1 MLRRSGR
8 VPRKA
13 VDESRSFLAP
23 ALVAL
28 GFWIGFPGIVAHQD
42 MAGLVSGEEG
52 TGPRWAAFVEKSV
65 AGSIHQ
71 AEMPFVDGDLKTG
84 SISGSGI
91 AAPGIGKIAF
101 RGKKGFTGTTPD
113 EERINRAEKTGRL
126 VQVVPVQPP
135 KLFEAGTIFEK
146 TSFLLEKP
154 STDQP
159 LMAFVD
165 PDIKGKEVRIASA
178 FYMKKDRKADP
189 TLPRA
194 IAELVN
200 NDQPDILAT
209 AYAPQKPDYAKAS
222 PFASI
227 LREEEPAGGRFI
239 PPVDAKDHPWARQP
253 LPETVFS
260 KREQQ
265 CLAAGIYFEARGESV
280 KGQAAVA
287 QVILNRVR
295 NPTYPNTICGVV
307 YQNEKWRNRCQ
318 FSFACDGIRDRV
330 ASPAHFKTA
339 QEVAMATTA
348 GKIWLPEVGS
358 STHYHAT
365 YVHPRWAGAMQ
376 RMKKI
381 GQHIFYRTYG
391 GGWN

>member
-1 MLRRSGR
+1 
-8 VPRKA
+8 
-13 VDESRSFLAP
+13 
-23 ALVAL
+23 
-28 GFWIGFPGIVAHQD
+28 
-42 MAGLVSGEEG
+42 
-52 TGPRWAAFVEKSV
+52 
-65 AGSIHQ
+65 
-71 AEMPFVDGDLKTG
+71 
-84 SISGSGI
+84 
-91 AAPGIGKIAF
+91 
-101 RGKKGFTGTTPD
+101 
-113 EERINRAEKTGRL
+113 
-126 VQVVPVQPP
+126 
-135 KLFEAGTIFEK
+135 
-146 TSFLLEKP
+146 
-154 STDQP
+154 
-159 LMAFVD
+159 MAFVD

-178 FYMKKDRKADP
+178 FYMKKDKKADP

>member
-1 MLRRSGR
+1 MLRRTGN

-13 VDESRSFLAP
+13 DGESRSLLAP
-23 ALVAL
+23 AVVAL
-28 GFWIGFPGIVAHQD
+28 GFWIGFPGVVAHQD
-42 MAGLVSGEEG
+42 IAGLVSGEESAA
-52 TGPRWAAFVEKSV
+52 PRWAAYLEKSV

-71 AEMPFVDGDLKTG
+71 AEMPFIDGDLKTG

-91 AAPGIGKIAF
+91 AAPGIGAVAF

-113 EERINRAEKTGRL
+113 EARINRADKTGRL
-126 VQVVPVQPP
+126 VQVMPVQPP
-135 KLFEAGTIFEK
+135 RLFEAGTIFEK
-146 TSFLLEKP
+146 TSFLLEQPKA
-154 STDQP
+154 DQK
-159 LMAFVD
+159 LMAFVK
-165 PDIKGKEVRIASA
+165 PDIQGEEVRIASA
-178 FYMKKDRKADP
+178 FYMKRDRKADP
-189 TLPRA
+189 DMPRA
-194 IAELVN
+194 IAALVN
-200 NDQPDILAT
+200 NDRADILAT
-209 AYAPQKPDYAKAS
+209 AYAPPEPDYAKAS

-227 LREEEPAGGRFI
+227 LREEEPQGGRFI
-239 PPVDAKDHPWARQP
+239 PPVGAKDHPWARSP
-253 LPETVFS
+253 LPAEVFS
-260 KREQQ
+260 DREQQ

-280 KGQAAVA
+280 EGQAAVA

-295 NPTYPNTICGVV
+295 NPTYPNSICGVV

-330 ASPAHFKTA
+330 KSPGHFKTA
-339 QEVAMATTA
+339 QDVAMATTA